1 MSGSVITSCEFKCL
15 HGRICNNIL
24 RSSERRPCSVNAG
37 CTRPWSQVVYATAWI
52 MCTSM
57 KHDMFFRASRRN
69 TAKSPNKYAIL
80 DDTPTPVRMHFC
92 VRHRVCRSW
101 SWVKLLCLCARLRL
115 GVVPTYYPVNSWPSR
130 SSSCEESLFPC
141 LHTHIVEDFKL
152 PPRNWRCW
160 NALLEILPKFSLFRD
175 PPISLPLRNPLQGQ
189 KFHKKLAWKPRP
201 RPA

>member
-1 MSGSVITSCEFKCL
+1 MYGSVITSCEFKCL
-15 HGRICNNIL
+15 HVRICNNIL

-69 TAKSPNKYAIL
+69 TTKSPKKYAIL
-80 DDTPTPVRMHFC
+80 DDTPTPVRMYFC

-115 GVVPTYYPVNSWPSR
+115 GVVPTYYPVNSWSSR

-141 LHTHIVEDFKL
+141 QFGCRYAILCRPKISRKIVLKTSSETHLVGGPSKNCFFKL
-152 PPRNWRCW
+152 Y
-160 NALLEILPKFSLFRD
+160 
-175 PPISLPLRNPLQGQ
+175 
-189 KFHKKLAWKPRP
+189 
-201 RPA
+201 

>member
-1 MSGSVITSCEFKCL
+1 MTGSPITS
-15 HGRICNNIL
+15 
-24 RSSERRPCSVNAG
+24 SV
-37 CTRPWSQVVYATAWI
+37 S
-52 MCTSM
+52 TSM
-57 KHDMFFRASRRN
+57 KHDTFFRASRRN

-141 LHTHIVEDFKL
+141 LHTHIVEEFKL

-175 PPISLPLRNPLQGQ
+175 PPLSLPLRNPLQGQ